1 MTTQKKLKASVRARM
16 DKTGETYMVARRHI
30 LNQLPS
36 DQYVLRGGVHPE
48 TSSLANALANRGISN
63 PINNRP
69 LTPVAVWKVRPP
81 GGDHRIPQQFAVP
94 GSVVSQDVRPP
105 RGAG

>member
-1 MTTQKKLKASVRARM
+1 MSTQKKLKASVRARM

-36 DQYVLRGGVHPE
+36 DEYVLRGGVHPE

-69 LTPVAVWKVRPP
+69 LSEAMVLGV
-81 GGDHRIPQQFAVP
+81 GGGLGAIRIPQQFAVP
-94 GSVVSQDVRPP
+94 GSVVSQDLRPP
-105 RGAG
+105 GGAG